1 MNPQKNTIP
10 LIQEKFYYGEEETN
24 DTYKHCKPAKS
35 VKMGTS
41 RSESH

>member
-35 VKMGTS
+35 VKMGKS